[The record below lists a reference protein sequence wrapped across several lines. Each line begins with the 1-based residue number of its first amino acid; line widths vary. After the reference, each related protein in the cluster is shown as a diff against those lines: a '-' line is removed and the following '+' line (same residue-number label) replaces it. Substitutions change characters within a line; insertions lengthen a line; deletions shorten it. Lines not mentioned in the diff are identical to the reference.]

1 MKKITYSLAI
11 AATILATANTYAQHG
26 IGTNTPH
33 RSAALHIES
42 TNKGLLIPRVVL
54 TNLEASTPIIGTPPN
69 SLMVYHTG
77 GNTILPGFYYWQ
89 TNKWIPFA
97 TGNEI
102 ADLDGKNGISRVD
115 NFFKLGG
122 TLEDDNTSINFGG
135 KSFTLDL
142 STANSKFILT
152 GLAEIQSS
160 SETGIPNMDLV
171 VYSNQPGQ
179 EGQVFRYGPNKLFKD
194 YLIGVNGIKVEQHA
208 LLNHTEVSLGGPL
221 TKETLINTNGNNLVI
236 KTGSESDATPGIRM
250 QGTGLYV
257 DNIQGWH
264 QIPNSTNDNMVI
276 AVGHMETNQMSAA
289 TPKQVV
295 DAGLTVEQTAIEN
308 NSQTLTINDTQL
320 VTNYNNLALT
330 GDVTG
335 TINGNVVTKIQ
346 SIPVSETDPANG
358 ELLGYNGTAWTPVA
372 PSSIVAAGI
381 SADNGLTITNNNVVG
396 LGGTLTRETVINTA
410 GNAVKIQGLQLY
422 SQYSNPNPNTS
433 TPNSITDLDNNVI
446 AVGDAVTGEVKVTTA
461 EDIVKA
467 GMLPDS
473 GLEWLNDSDDDSRKV
488 VLGGQL
494 DRETILTT
502 SSTNTLAIAG
512 LQNANVGAHKNIT
525 VSGTGVLRTTDRI
538 STTAG
543 TNAEQVVLSVAL
555 TGNQNLDLTPASAAV
570 LGQVVN
576 VMITS
581 SNETGTLYI
590 TGEGTHLTGLSDL
603 GYTEVPNN
611 VLAFGGLEGQK
622 FTFKCVAKDNSYAW
636 EVVSRN

>member
-11 AATILATANTYAQHG
+11 AATILATTNTYAQHG

-54 TNLEASTPIIGTPPN
+54 TDLEASAPIMGTPPN

-77 GNTILPGFYYWQ
+77 GSTIPAGFYYWQ
-89 TNKWIPFA
+89 TDKWIPFA

-102 ADLDGKNGISRVD
+102 ADLEGKNGISRVD

-122 TLEDDNTSINFGG
+122 TLEDDNTIINFGG

-142 STANSKFILT
+142 TTANSKFILR
-152 GLAEIQSS
+152 GLGEIQSS
-160 SETGIPNMDLV
+160 SENTIPNMDLV
-171 VYSNQPGQ
+171 VYSNQPNQ
-179 EGQVFRYGPNKLFKD
+179 IGQVFRYGPNKLFKD
-194 YLIGVNGIKVEQHA
+194 YLIGVNGIKVEYNELSNQ
-208 LLNHTEVSLGGPL
+208 TEVLLGGTIDRETNFNITENGSIKVSGLEHIDGPL
-221 TKETLINTNGNNLVI
+221 PTAISGDAQQVQAVADLEGNLV
-236 KTGSESDATPGIRM
+236 
-250 QGTGLYV
+250 
-257 DNIQGWH
+257 
-264 QIPNSTNDNMVI
+264 
-276 AVGHMETNQMSAA
+276 AVGNSVTGELKVATAQDIVNAGIVTFKHEVTESEIDEDGTVTEGSKLKTIINGTEVTNEIDLTEIVRNEQKTYNVVSPNNSLISV
-289 TPKQVV
+289 TPVV
-295 DAGLTVEQTAIEN
+295 DHNLTTFTIDIDAG
-308 NSQTLTINDTQL
+308 D
-320 VTNYNNLALT
+320 
-330 GDVTG
+330 
-335 TINGNVVTKIQ
+335 
-346 SIPVSETDPANG
+346 
-358 ELLGYNGTAWTPVA
+358 
-372 PSSIVAAGI
+372 IVAAGI
-381 SADNGLTITNNNVVG
+381 SADNGLTLTDDNVVE
-396 LGGTLTRETVINTA
+396 LGGTLTRETIINTD

-422 SQYSNPNPNTS
+422 NQNSNPNTS
-433 TPNSITDLDNNVI
+433 TSNSIAALDNNVI
-446 AVGDAVTGEVKVTTA
+446 AVGDAVTGEVKVATA

-473 GLEWLNDSDDDSRKV
+473 GLEWLNDSGDDSRKV
-488 VLGGQL
+488 VLGGEL

-512 LQNANVGAHKNIT
+512 LQNANVGAHKNVT
-525 VSGTGVLRTTDRI
+525 VDETGVLRTTDRI
-538 STTAG
+538 ATTAG
-543 TNAEQVVLSVAL
+543 ANAEQIVLSVAL
-555 TGNQNLDLTPASAAV
+555 TGNQNLALTQASAEV

-581 SNETGTLYI
+581 SDEAGTLYI

-611 VLAFGGLEGQK
+611 VLAIGGLEGQK

>member
-11 AATILATANTYAQHG
+11 AATILATTNTYAQHG

-54 TNLEASTPIIGTPPN
+54 TDLEESDPIIGTPPN

-77 GNTILPGFYYWQ
+77 GSTIPAGFYYWQ
-89 TNKWIPFA
+89 GKWIPFA

-102 ADLDGKNGISRVD
+102 ADLEGRNGISRVD

-122 TLEDDNTSINFGG
+122 TLEDDNTIINFGG

-142 STANSKFILT
+142 TTANSKFILT
-152 GLAEIQSS
+152 GLGEIQSS
-160 SETGIPNMDLV
+160 SENTIPNMDLV
-171 VYSNQPGQ
+171 VYSNQPNQ
-179 EGQVFRYGPNKLFKD
+179 IGQVFRYGPNKLFKD
-194 YLIGVNGIKVEQHA
+194 YLIGVNGIKVEYNELTNQTQV
-208 LLNHTEVSLGGPL
+208 LLGGPL
-221 TKETLINTNGNNLVI
+221 TKHTLINTDGNNLVI

-264 QIPNSTNDNMVI
+264 QIPNNTNDNMVI
-276 AVGHMETNQMSAA
+276 AVGHMETKQMSAA

-295 DAGLTVEQTAIEN
+295 DAGLNVVQTAIED
-308 NSQTLTINDTQL
+308 NSQTLIINDTQL
-320 VTNYNNLALT
+320 VTDYNDLALT
-330 GDVTG
+330 GDVIG
-335 TINGNVVTKIQ
+335 TIGENVVTKIQ

-358 ELLGYNGTAWTPVA
+358 ELLGYDGTAWTPVA

-381 SADNGLTITNNNVVG
+381 SANNGLTLTDDNVVQ
-396 LGGTLTRETVINTA
+396 LGGTLLKPTVITTNT
-410 GNAVKIQGLQLY
+410 
-422 SQYSNPNPNTS
+422 
-433 TPNSITDLDNNVI
+433 
-446 AVGDAVTGEVKVTTA
+446 TT
-461 EDIVKA
+461 E
-467 GMLPDS
+467 
-473 GLEWLNDSDDDSRKV
+473 
-488 VLGGQL
+488 GGA
-494 DRETILTT
+494 TM
-502 SSTNTLAIAG
+502 NTLAIAG
-512 LQNANVGAHKNIT
+512 LQNANVGAHKNVT
-525 VSGTGVLRTTDRI
+525 VDEDGVLRTTDRI
-538 STTAG
+538 TTILDN

-555 TGNQNLDLTPASAAV
+555 TGNQNLALTQASAGV

-581 SNETGTLYI
+581 STEAGTLYI

-611 VLAFGGLEGQK
+611 VLAIGGLEGQK